1 MASIGSVPLEAWLLF
16 TANLVWTVAY
26 DTMYAMVDRDDDLK
40 IGLSQRQSCL
50 PAMTDTSSFY
60 SMPYLSRFLFIIG
73 MSNHLGLPY
82 WLGLVAA
89 VGFLLYQQML
99 IHKRE
104 RDPCFKA
111 FLNNHYVGLVI
122 FIGLAASL
130 PLPF

>member
-1 MASIGSVPLEAWLLF
+1 
-16 TANLVWTVAY
+16 
-26 DTMYAMVDRDDDLK
+26 MYAMVDRDDDLK
-40 IGLSQRQSCL
+40 IGVKSTAILFASYDRHIIFL
-50 PAMTDTSSFY
+50 LNA
-60 SMPYLSRFLFIIG
+60 LFITILAYIG
-73 MSNHLGLPY
+73 MSNHLGFPY
-82 WLGLVAA
+82 WLGLAAA

-122 FIGLAASL
+122 FIGIAASL

>member
-1 MASIGSVPLEAWLLF
+1 
-16 TANLVWTVAY
+16 
-26 DTMYAMVDRDDDLK
+26 
-40 IGLSQRQSCL
+40 
-50 PAMTDTSSFY
+50 
-60 SMPYLSRFLFIIG
+60 
-73 MSNHLGLPY
+73 MSHQLALPY

-89 VGFLLYQQML
+89 VGFLLYQQVL

-122 FIGLAASL
+122 FIGIAASL